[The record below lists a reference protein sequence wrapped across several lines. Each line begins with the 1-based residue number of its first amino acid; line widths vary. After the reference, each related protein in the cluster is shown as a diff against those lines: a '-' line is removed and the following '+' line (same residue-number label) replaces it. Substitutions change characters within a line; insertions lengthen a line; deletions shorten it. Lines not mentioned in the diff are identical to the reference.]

1 MQVIK
6 KILRKNYGREA
17 NKKVFLFN
25 ICAFMCVTNGYFC
38 AACITTFAQGAKD
51 YMAINKDEIING
63 VVKIDIDFDSGAYYG
78 AFGVFVSENH
88 IVTSAFDATLGYP
101 KDIRLK
107 LMDGDLL
114 ICVAKANLSYSNENL
129 ALLKI
134 THYTDDLCNH
144 SSPKLYHK
152 QLIQAQIVGKLGIRS
167 IPLDS
172 PFLLKNANKTLKLEQ
187 GFPYFD
193 NKGRFIGISSNGKII
208 SQKQIYKFAKIS

>member
-1 MQVIK
+1 MAGKLIK
-6 KILRKNYGREA
+6 KF
-17 NKKVFLFN
+17 FLFLFALL
-25 ICAFMCVTNGYFC
+25 CALLMVIFAPLVSPL
-38 AACITTFAQGAKD
+38 FAQGAKD
-51 YMAINKDEIING
+51 YMAIDKDEIING
-63 VVKIDIDFDSGAYYG
+63 AVKIDIDFDSGAYDG

-88 IVTSAFDATLGYP
+88 IVTSAFNANLGYP

-114 ICVAKANLSYSNENL
+114 ICVAKAELSYSNENL

-134 THYTDDLCNH
+134 THYTDDLCGY

-152 QLIQAQIVGKLGIRS
+152 ALIRAQIVGKMGARH

-172 PFLLKNANKTLKLEQ
+172 PFLLKNANKTLKIEQ

-193 NKGRFIGISSNGKII
+193 ENGRFVGISSGGKII
-208 SQKQIYKFAKIS
+208 SQQQIYRFAKMS

>member
-1 MQVIK
+1 MAGKLIK
-6 KILRKNYGREA
+6 KFF
-17 NKKVFLFN
+17 FLIFALL
-25 ICAFMCVTNGYFC
+25 CALLMVIFVPLVSPL
-38 AACITTFAQGAKD
+38 FAQGAKD

-193 NKGRFIGISSNGKII
+193 DKGRFVGISSNGKII

>member
-1 MQVIK
+1 MAGKLIK
-6 KILRKNYGREA
+6 KFF
-17 NKKVFLFN
+17 FLIFALL
-25 ICAFMCVTNGYFC
+25 CALLMVIFVPLVSPL
-38 AACITTFAQGAKD
+38 FAQGAKD